1 MDFFETVEKRRSIR
15 AFEKKEVDAKTIR
28 KILDTVNLAPSAG
41 NLQAYGIYVVR
52 NRKKKEELAVAASEQ
67 ESVADAPVVFVFFAD
82 KRTSEEKYGERGEDL
97 YSIQDAT
104 IAAAYCQL
112 SVAALGLGCVW
123 IGAFDPFEVSRI
135 LDLKELE
142 IPVAIIPVGYP
153 GESPKPSGRKDL
165 KELVQE
171 I

>member
-15 AFEKKEVDAKTIR
+15 AFEKKEVDAKMIR

-41 NLQAYGIYVVR
+41 DIQAYRIYVVR
-52 NRKKKEELAVAASEQ
+52 NKKTKEELAVAALDQGFIAE
-67 ESVADAPVVFVFFAD
+67 APVVFVFCAD
-82 KRTSEEKYGERGEDL
+82 KNQSEQKYGERGYDL

-112 SVAALGLGCVW
+112 TVTALGLGCVW
-123 IGAFDPFEVSRI
+123 VGAFDPLEVSRVI
-135 LDLKELE
+135 KAGEHE
-142 IPVAIIPVGYP
+142 VPVAIIPVGYP
-153 GESPKPSGRKDL
+153 GEEPKWTGRKDL
-165 KELVQE
+165 KGLVRE